1 MKATYEVNFR
11 DGTSQH
17 YRTLRD
23 AKIVAR
29 RVGRNIW
36 KVVNGTATLVK

>member
-1 MKATYEVNFR
+1 MKATYEIIFR
-11 DGTSQH
+11 DGTSGN

-23 AKIVAR
+23 ARIVAK
-29 RVGRNIW
+29 RVDRNIW